1 MTNMSTQKKT
11 GPFTRVLALTIL
23 LVMLSTP
30 LAMVHSDT
38 SYTITGTIVD
48 SVGNPLSGVTLTIYT
63 TLNVVTSSNLIGQFV
78 KSTMTTTSGAFTLS
92 LDRAVYTVIISKP
105 GYQSATLTVNLNTA
119 TEFTYDVK
127 KLVLNQSISVQVS
140 ASTLEIHEGE
150 TLKIPVSI
158 KNTGDAETVTI
169 TAAAGSDYATAILNQ
184 DEQQVQSVYVPAD
197 GTVTV
202 NVEVTAP
209 LKAVDSDLTVKVFGN
224 LETDT
229 TVHLK
234 VVGADGTVLSS
245 TYPGKVVMP
254 SDVFTFAVAL
264 KNPYYYTQTFTI
276 DLSGASGWSLYAAN
290 DKGEKINS
298 VALDAGESVNLQ
310 VTGNVPSNST
320 PGDYAFIMKAS
331 VNGKTVSLP
340 LTVTVSNV
348 SAGLTVTS
356 KYPSQTI
363 ALGKA
368 TVYPLTITNPGNKQL
383 IALKAEGVP
392 NGWTVAFLTSEGK
405 QINSILVD
413 AESSESVDLQVT
425 PALSSDKNSYSF
437 AVTAQGDYSSG
448 KIALDASIGGSYGL
462 TMAVDSLY
470 FATNAGSTYTET
482 VTLTNT
488 GYSSLNNLQL
498 SLTYPSG
505 WTVTATPIKVTTLD
519 SNSKATFTLTITPP
533 TGTAAQDYLVQL
545 TATSDEVET
554 SQQSIRVTVNV
565 ESSWSIYGIILLIV
579 AAGVFALL
587 YRKLRRR

>member
-1 MTNMSTQKKT
+1 MSTQKKT
-11 GPFTRVLALTIL
+11 GSFTRVLTLTIL
-23 LVMLSTP
+23 LMMLSVP
-30 LAMVHSDT
+30 LAMVHSGT

-48 SVGNPLSGVTLTIYT
+48 SVGNTLIGVTLNVYSTS
-63 TLNVVTSSNLIGQFV
+63 NVVTSSNLIGQFV
-78 KSTMTTTSGAFTLS
+78 KSTMTTTDGTFTLN
-92 LDRAVYTVIISKP
+92 LDRAAYTVIISKP
-105 GYQSATLTVNLNTA
+105 GYESATLTVNLNTA

-127 KLVLNQSISVQVS
+127 KLVLNQSISAQVS
-140 ASTLEIHEGE
+140 VSTLEIHEGE

-158 KNTGDAETVTI
+158 KNTGDTETVTI
-169 TAAAGSDYATAILNQ
+169 TTVAGSDYTTAILNQ
-184 DEQQVQSVYVPAD
+184 DEQQLQSVYVPAD
-197 GTVTV
+197 DTVIV

-209 LKAVDSDLTVKVFGN
+209 LKAVDSDLTIKLFGN

-245 TYPGKVVMP
+245 MYPGKVVMP
-254 SDVFTFAVAL
+254 SDVFTFAVSL
-264 KNPYYYTQTFTI
+264 KNPYFYTQIFI
-276 DLSGASGWSLYAAN
+276 MDLSGPSGWNLYTAN
-290 DKGEKINS
+290 DKGEKISS
-298 VALDAGESVNLQ
+298 VALNAGESVNLQ

-320 PGDYAFIMKAS
+320 PGDYAFVMKTSA
-331 VNGKTVSLP
+331 NGKTVSLP

-348 SAGLTVTS
+348 SAGLTMAS

-368 TVYPLTITNPGNKQL
+368 TVYPLTITNPGTKQL

-392 NGWTVAFLTSEGK
+392 SGWTVAFLTSEGK

-413 AESSESVDLQVT
+413 AESSESVNFQVT

-437 AVTAQGDYSSG
+437 TVTAQGDYSSG
-448 KIALDASIGGSYGL
+448 KITLDASIGGSYGL

-505 WTVTATPIKVTTLD
+505 WIVTATPIKVTTLD

-565 ESSWSIYGIILLIV
+565 ESSWSIYGIILLVV